1 MNKTYKV
8 LKKGVGGLIAV
19 IVMITL
25 ILLFSSPSLGFICIT
40 IVVGGIATTVVLR
53 KEYTYSIIIDAEVR
67 SVTFITKSRTSTET
81 DVCSFDEIYFTYRK
95 RFDYYSV
102 GFKKM
107 GYSKEKRNILQI
119 DCDRKTLALL
129 VPEQDGWTNT
139 VIMDLAK
146 TLTTLGVKQISDKY
160 NDNEIAL

>member
-8 LKKGVGGLIAV
+8 LKKGVGGLIAGIV
-19 IVMITL
+19 IAVIIFALT
-25 ILLFSSPSLGFICIT
+25 SPSFGFICVAVI
-40 IVVGGIATTVVLR
+40 VGGIVVSIVLR
-53 KEYTYSIIIDAEVR
+53 KEYTYSVTIDSESR

-81 DVCSFDEIYFTYRK
+81 DVCGFDEIYFTYRK

-102 GFKKM
+102 GFKNM
-107 GYSKEKRNILQI
+107 GYSKEKRDILQI
-119 DCDRKTLALL
+119 DCVRKALALL
-129 VPEQDGWTNT
+129 IPEQDGWTNT